1 MESVLEELHL
11 SSEELSDYLKVSE
24 IINYDHKSIQAL
36 TNDLA
41 KNCADEIEKIKT
53 VYEYVRDLAAHSADT
68 SADSVS
74 CTASDVLINGH
85 GICYA
90 KAHLL
95 AAMLRYLGIPTGFCY
110 QRLVLDE
117 DNPEKLALHGLNA
130 VYISSLDKWIRMD
143 ARGNKQGVNAQFS
156 IDEEILAFKIRPKL
170 GERDIPWIFHEPLP
184 VVVEALRSTTDL
196 KELWRNLPD
205 DDGQYI

>member
-1 MESVLEELHL
+1 MESVAEKLQL
-11 SSEELSDYLKVSE
+11 SSATLSDYLKASDIV
-24 IINYDHKSIQAL
+24 NYEHKSIQVLA
-36 TNDLA
+36 NDLA
-41 KNCADEIEKIKT
+41 KNCTDEVETVKA

-68 SADSVS
+68 SADGVS

-95 AAMLRYLGIPTGFCY
+95 AAMLRYLGVPTGFCY

-117 DNPEKLALHGLNA
+117 ENPARLSLHGLNA
-130 VYISSLDKWIRMD
+130 VYISSLDKWIRID
-143 ARGNKQGVNAQFS
+143 ARGNKPGVNAQFS
-156 IDEEILAFKIRPKL
+156 VDEEILAFNIRPEL

-184 VVVEALRSTTDL
+184 IVVNVLKNTSDL
-196 KELWRNLPD
+196 KELWQNLPD
-205 DDGQYI
+205 DSGEYK